1 MSGSSVLVFG
11 GSGVI
16 GAAAAS
22 YFHRRGW
29 AVTAT
34 GRRVTPP
41 SPASGSSAPVGPSAV
56 SADAVPITVF
66 DPFAPDPDYASLAAG
81 GPYDAVV
88 WAQGAN
94 VNDSLYTLD
103 IDRHIELLMA
113 NCVFITKT
121 MNALLTRKMVVER
134 GARFCVVSSIWQS
147 IARQNKYSYTVSK
160 AAVQGIVHA
169 ASVDLGQDGHLVNAV
184 LPGVVDTPMTRAN
197 LSPEQIDAVSSAT
210 LFNRLVGLED
220 VCSTIHWL
228 CSSDNHGVT
237 GQSVAVDLGFRH
249 GRIL

>member
-1 MSGSSVLVFG
+1 MSGPSVLVFG

-22 YFHRRGW
+22 YFRRRGW
-29 AVTAT
+29 TVTAT
-34 GRRVTPP
+34 GRRATPP
-41 SPASGSSAPVGPSAV
+41 SPAVPSP
-56 SADAVPITVF
+56 DAVPVTAF
-66 DPFAPDPDYASLAAG
+66 DPFGPDPDYASLAAEA
-81 GPYDAVV
+81 PYDAVV

-103 IDRHIELLMA
+103 IDRHVELLMA

>member
-1 MSGSSVLVFG
+1 MSGPSVLVFG

-22 YFHRRGW
+22 YFRRRGW
-29 AVTAT
+29 TVTAT
-34 GRRVTPP
+34 GRRATLP
-41 SPASGSSAPVGPSAV
+41 SPAVPSP
-56 SADAVPITVF
+56 DAVPVTAF
-66 DPFAPDPDYASLAAG
+66 DPFGPDPDYASLAAKA
-81 GPYDAVV
+81 PYDAVV

-103 IDRHIELLMA
+103 IDRHVELLMA